1 MNTKLSFAL
10 LVIVIALVAAA
21 CAPAINRSST
31 PVDPIQPA
39 DDQTVALVPLTGAS
53 APAAAHA
60 PQEARLW
67 SGSIF
72 LSDNGNPDYSQNAE
86 VQTIQNIQNA
96 CMSEDSQ
103 LKRQSG
109 CIE

>member
-21 CAPAINRSST
+21 CAPAINGSSM
-31 PVDPIQPA
+31 PINPIQPA
-39 DDQTVALVPLTGAS
+39 DNQTVALVPVTGAS
-53 APAAAHA
+53 APAAARA
-60 PQEARLW
+60 PQESRLW
-67 SGSIF
+67 SGLIF
-72 LSDNGNPDYSQNAE
+72 LSDNGNPDYIQNAE
-86 VQTIQNIQNA
+86 AQTIQNLQNA

-109 CIE
+109 CIQ

>member
-10 LVIVIALVAAA
+10 SVIVIALIATA
-21 CAPAINRSST
+21 CVPAVNGSST
-31 PVDPIQPA
+31 PVNPIQPA
-39 DDQTVALVPLTGAS
+39 DNSTSTLVPVTGAS
-53 APAAAHA
+53 APVAARV
-60 PQEARLW
+60 PQEPRLW
-67 SGSIF
+67 SGASF
-72 LSDNGNPDYSQNAE
+72 LSDNNNPDYVQNTQTYT
-86 VQTIQNIQNA
+86 VQKPQNA